1 MFDNKVTLGV
11 TYYDNETSGVILALP
26 TTPSSGFSSSL
37 QNAATVTNKGLEI
50 DFKVDVLRGEDL
62 NINLSG
68 SFTQNKN
75 IVTDLA
81 GSSYFILNGFTSTSS
96 GIAEGYPF
104 GVLRSG
110 VYERDAAGNYVTN
123 ANGFP
128 NAAAEKKIGVGDPNP
143 DYRAGLGLNV
153 DYKNISLSAMFETSQ
168 GNDVWNGTYGVLNY
182 MGTHADTGAL
192 TVNNTGG
199 QIVNADGQPVE
210 NGESFRGYIEDF
222 GAGPVAVDSDWWTT
236 NGGGFGDVGE
246 PFIMD
251 ASWIKLREITLTYK
265 FAPALIESLRISTM
279 NLSVSGRNLY
289 TWSDI
294 KEFDPE
300 NNLTG
305 ASRGRGL
312 EYFSNPGTRSFIT
325 TLRIGF

>member
-1 MFDNKVTLGV
+1 MYKHTINIRVRYAETDKMGYVYYGNYATYFEVGRVELLRSLGV
-11 TYYDNETSGVILALP
+11 SYR
-26 TTPSSGFSSSL
+26 
-37 QNAATVTNKGLEI
+37 KLEE
-50 DFKVDVLRGEDL
+50 K
-62 NINLSG
+62 
-68 SFTQNKN
+68 
-75 IVTDLA
+75 
-81 GSSYFILNGFTSTSS
+81 
-96 GIAEGYPF
+96 
-104 GVLRSG
+104 GVLLP
-110 VYERDAAGNYVTN
+110 VVN
-123 ANGFP
+123 
-128 NAAAEKKIGVGDPNP
+128 
-143 DYRAGLGLNV
+143 LNV

-222 GAGPVAVDSDWWTT
+222 GAGPVVIDSEWWTT

-251 ASWIKLREITLTYK
+251 ASWIKLREITLNYSFDT
-265 FAPALIESLRISTM
+265 ALIESLKISSM
-279 NLSVSGRNLY
+279 NLSISGRNLF
-289 TWSDI
+289 TWSEID
-294 KEFDPE
+294 EFDPE

>member
-1 MFDNKVTLGV
+1 MFDNRVTLGA
-11 TYYDNETSGVILALP
+11 TYYDNETTDVILALP
-26 TTPSSGFSSSL
+26 TTPSTGFSSSL
-37 QNAATVTNKGLEI
+37 QNAATVTNSGLEI

-62 NINLSG
+62 NINLNG

-128 NAAAEKKIGVGDPNP
+128 NAAAEKKVGVGDPNP
-143 DYRAGLGLNV
+143 DYRAGLGINV
-153 DYKNISLSAMFETSQ
+153 DYKNFSLSTMFETSQ

-182 MGTHADTGAL
+182 MGTHADTGAKNI
-192 TVNNTGG
+192 NNTGG
-199 QIVNADGQPVE
+199 TIVNAAGAQVQ
-210 NGESFRGYIEDF
+210 NGESFRGYIDDF
-222 GAGPVAVDSDWWTT
+222 GAGPVVIDSEWWTT

-265 FAPALIESLRISTM
+265 FDTALIESLNISSM

-289 TWSDI
+289 TWSEI
-294 KEFDPE
+294 T
-300 NNLTG
+300 NLI
-305 ASRGRGL
+305 L
-312 EYFSNPGTRSFIT
+312 KIT
-325 TLRIGF
+325 